1 MQWSPDQ
8 EPVSTAKRR
17 YPGGCG
23 WLGAASDEGMSH
35 GVLVAIT
42 SLGRRQ
48 VCQLCCPDLLHS
60 VCAQG
65 SLAPLLLAAARC
77 QEQSG
82 AAPACRLV
90 LYHP

>member
-23 WLGAASDEGMSH
+23 LLGAASDEGMSH
-35 GVLVAIT
+35 EGLVAIT

-48 VCQLCCPDLLHS
+48 VCQLCRPDLLHS

-65 SLAPLLLAAARC
+65 SLALLLPAAAQCR
-77 QEQSG
+77 EQSR
-82 AAPACRLV
+82 AAPACQLV